1 MQIELYAEKYAL
13 ARVSIA
19 KLVYDNARSAHAQ
32 AWAGAH
38 GRIVAQAL
46 TKRADRPNQ
55 RVDKN

>member
-32 AWAGAH
+32 A
-38 GRIVAQAL
+38 
-46 TKRADRPNQ
+46 
-55 RVDKN
+55 